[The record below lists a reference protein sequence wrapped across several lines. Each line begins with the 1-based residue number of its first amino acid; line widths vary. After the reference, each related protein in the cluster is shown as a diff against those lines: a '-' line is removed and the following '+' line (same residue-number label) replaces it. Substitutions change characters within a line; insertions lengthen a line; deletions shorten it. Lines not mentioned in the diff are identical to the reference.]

1 MQKSN
6 FLSFF
11 FFLVIVLFI
20 INSSQKL
27 NAQSH
32 INELDKNAPLNTLT
46 KKERKNGWKLLFDGE
61 KITEWRGYN
70 MKTVPDC
77 WQIED
82 GTLKIM
88 VEGGA
93 ENAMGLISKKE
104 YKSFALSLEFKLTKA
119 ANSGIL
125 YQVVEDKK
133 YKYAYETG
141 AEYQIIDDK
150 NWKDKLMNWQISG
163 ANYAMYPPK
172 VKPFKPVGEWNQ
184 ILLVIKGNHV
194 KHYLNG
200 KLVVEYEKHSD
211 EWKKLRN
218 SGKWNDF
225 PDYGIVDKG
234 YIVLQ
239 NHGTQV
245 YYRNIKIKEL

>member
-1 MQKSN
+1 MKKSN
-6 FLSFF
+6 FLSFL
-11 FFLVIVLFI
+11 FFLIMVLFFI
-20 INSSQKL
+20 VPTQKL
-27 NAQSH
+27 SAQSL
-32 INELDKNAPLNTLT
+32 INELDKNASLNTLT
-46 KKERKNGWKLLFDGE
+46 KKEKKNGWKLLFDGE

-70 MKTVPDC
+70 MKTVPDS
-77 WQIED
+77 WQVED
-82 GTLKIM
+82 EALKIM

-93 ENAMGLISKKE
+93 ENSMGLISKKE
-104 YKSFALSLEFKLTKA
+104 YKNFALSLEFKLTKA

-141 AEYQIIDDK
+141 TEYQIVDSEILNDK
-150 NWKDKLMNWQISG
+150 IKDWQLSG

-172 VKPFKPVGEWNQ
+172 VKPYKPVGEWNQ
-184 ILLVIKGNHV
+184 VLLVVDGNNV

-225 PDYGIVDKG
+225 PDYGIADEG